1 MKSLPKFTALALL
14 IALTGGIYS
23 ESVSAAPNYEEI
35 EKRKAAKT
43 KIMGERV
50 GKKVAKAFELYNE
63 EKVDEAIAML
73 RELDPSDDFDKAT
86 VNRYLGQLYAQKE
99 NYGEAIKYTRLAI
112 APDALNFKDQGD
124 LMKLLGDLLLGT
136 EKYSEGIKAY
146 EAWMDFTGENDPK
159 VHGRIAQ
166 AYYELKQYPNVI
178 APADK
183 AIAGVEEPNKQYYLM
198 KVAAYFELKQ
208 FKKAVEVGEELVRVF
223 PEDPKA
229 WTQLGGF
236 YLQTED
242 YSKGM
247 TVMKVAYSKGY
258 FEKENDYK
266 ILGSLYSLT
275 EDPWRAAQTFEKAMK
290 DGKIERTKQNVTALA
305 SYYHQAKHIS
315 DAAKYY
321 EEAAKFDDDAELYGR
336 AGGLL
341 LQNLQYSAAVVR
353 LNKAL
358 ELGTKKKGST
368 YADLAEAYYYQD
380 KFKQAYAAILKA
392 KEDPST
398 RRFAISWSS
407 FIKEKAQRRGV
418 SL

>member
-14 IALTGGIYS
+14 IALTGGTYS
-23 ESVSAAPNYEEI
+23 GSVSAAPNYEEI

-50 GKKVAKAFELYNE
+50 GKKVAQAFDLYNE

-73 RELDPSDDFDKAT
+73 RELDPSDEFDKAT

-99 NYGEAIKYTRLAI
+99 NYAEAIKYTRQAI
-112 APDALNFKDQGD
+112 APDALNFKDQAD
-124 LMKLLGDLLLGT
+124 IMKLLGDLLLGT
-136 EKYSEGIKAY
+136 EKYAEGIKAY
-146 EAWMDFTGENDPK
+146 EAWMDFTGETDGK
-159 VHGRIAQ
+159 VYGRIAQ
-166 AYYELKQYPNVI
+166 AYYELKQFKNVI

-208 FKKAVEVGEELVRVF
+208 FKNAVKVGEELVRVF
-223 PEDPKA
+223 PEDPKV

-247 TVMKVAYSKGY
+247 TVMKVAYDKGY
-258 FEKENDYK
+258 FAKENDYK

-275 EDPWRAAQTFEKAMK
+275 DNPWRAAQTFEKAIK
-290 DGKIERTKQNVTALA
+290 DGKIERTKQNLTALA
-305 SYYHQAKHIS
+305 SYYHQAKEIT
-315 DAAKYY
+315 DAAKFY
-321 EEAAKFDDDAELYGR
+321 EEAAKMDDDADLYRR
-336 AGGLL
+336 AGSLL
-341 LQNLQYSAAVVR
+341 HQAQKYSAAVVR

-358 ELGTKKKGST
+358 ELGTDKKGSA
-368 YADLAEAYYYQD
+368 YADLAEAYFYQG
-380 KFKQAYAAILKA
+380 KFKQAHAAIVKA
-392 KEDPST
+392 QDDPST
-398 RRFAISWSS
+398 RKFAKSWETY
-407 FIKEKAQRRGV
+407 IKDKAQRKGI